1 MVVRVLIML
10 VSLTVA
16 RRIDTGFIPTAVLA
30 LACCCMRSLSRG
42 LLLHLQFLLRLLLI
56 EVLIMVV
63 PLEILFEFFLIQ
75 QLHVCLNL
83 LVILIL
89 PVRICVIRIEV
100 VLVGRNE
107 GRWVLPLLQVL
118 PREVH
123 KPRMVLDVLW
133 TI

>member
-1 MVVRVLIML
+1 ML
-10 VSLTVA
+10 VSLAVA
-16 RRIDTGFIPTAVLA
+16 RRIDTAFIPTAVLA

-42 LLLHLQFLLRLLLI
+42 LLLHLEFLLRLLLV

-63 PLEILFEFFLIQ
+63 PLEILFEFFLVQ

-100 VLVGRNE
+100 VLVWRNE
-107 GRWVLPLLQVL
+107 GRWVLPLLQVV
-118 PREVH
+118 PREVD

-133 TI
+133 TIQAQSI